1 MKKKIFSIIL
11 MFGFSFLWVFPE
23 VVAQEKKIQKA
34 EESYNHYNFIDA
46 REIYLKVVEKG
57 HHSEEILTKLANTYY
72 FNAEYKDAVK
82 WYNQVF
88 EETQNPTNPIL
99 YLRYAQSLKA
109 IGNTEEADANFEK
122 YNSLTNPDKENP
134 GLEDYKEMIQLN
146 SDRYTIKALEELY
159 DEEQI
164 TYGHTVHDGKLIYA
178 STSPLERSFID
189 IEDGWTGMSYMSLYE
204 IPIDTINEPSGKS
217 KELKGKIEDK
227 YHQSSAVY
235 TQDGETMYFTRSNYT
250 AEDKKNKK
258 EEQTYLKI
266 YRAQK
271 NKKGKWTDV
280 EDLPINGKDFST
292 AHPALSPDEKTLY
305 FASDRAGGEGETDIW
320 KVAIEEE
327 GKLGTPEN
335 LGSQINTKARESFPF
350 MTKDSTLYF
359 SSDGHF
365 GLGGLDVFAIKLKKD
380 GTYGNL
386 VNLGEP
392 INSPADDFSYGVN
405 QETRYGFFSS
415 NRNPETDTSFVK
427 TNIYSFKEEK
437 PLKDP
442 YIAWIEGCV
451 TDKDT
456 GEPLPE
462 SDITLTELEEN
473 EIYKSLKTDEEGCYK
488 VEINKYDTYLVRAEK
503 EDYDS
508 DEKVST
514 PKLEK
519 QTINFQL
526 KRNKQEV
533 TPGVD
538 LAKVLNIPM
547 IYFDF
552 DKFNIRPDAAADLEK
567 VYQVLLE
574 YPELRINIRSHTDSR
589 GSHAY
594 NEALSERRAKSTR
607 KYLIDKGIDP
617 SRLESEGLG
626 ETELVNECKDDVPC
640 SVEKHQENRRS
651 EFIILEN

>member
-1 MKKKIFSIIL
+1 SQRKFS
-11 MFGFSFLWVFPE
+11 
-23 VVAQEKKIQKA
+23 
-34 EESYNHYNFIDA
+34 
-46 REIYLKVVEKG
+46 
-57 HHSEEILTKLANTYY
+57 
-72 FNAEYKDAVK
+72 
-82 WYNQVF
+82 
-88 EETQNPTNPIL
+88 
-99 YLRYAQSLKA
+99 
-109 IGNTEEADANFEK
+109 
-122 YNSLTNPDKENP
+122 
-134 GLEDYKEMIQLN
+134 
-146 SDRYTIKALEELY
+146 
-159 DEEQI
+159 
-164 TYGHTVHDGKLIYA
+164 
-178 STSPLERSFID
+178 
-189 IEDGWTGMSYMSLYE
+189 
-204 IPIDTINEPSGKS
+204 
-217 KELKGKIEDK
+217 
-227 YHQSSAVY
+227 
-235 TQDGETMYFTRSNYT
+235 
-250 AEDKKNKK
+250 
-258 EEQTYLKI
+258 
-266 YRAQK
+266 
-271 NKKGKWTDV
+271 
-280 EDLPINGKDFST
+280 
-292 AHPALSPDEKTLY
+292 
-305 FASDRAGGEGETDIW
+305 
-320 KVAIEEE
+320 
-327 GKLGTPEN
+327 
-335 LGSQINTKARESFPF
+335 F

-415 NRNPETDTSFVK
+415 DRNPEIDTSFVK

-552 DKFNIRPDAAADLEK
+552 DKSNIRPDAVVELEK

-574 YPELRINIRSHTDSR
+574 YPEMRLNIRSHTDSR

-594 NEALSERRAKSTR
+594 NDALSERRAKSTR
-607 KYLIDKGIDP
+607 EYLIDKGIDS

-626 ETELVNECKDDVPC
+626 ERELVNECKDDVSC
-640 SVEKHQENRRS
+640 AIEKHLENRRS
-651 EFIILEN
+651 EFIILE

>member
-1 MKKKIFSIIL
+1 M
-11 MFGFSFLWVFPE
+11 
-23 VVAQEKKIQKA
+23 
-34 EESYNHYNFIDA
+34 
-46 REIYLKVVEKG
+46 
-57 HHSEEILTKLANTYY
+57 
-72 FNAEYKDAVK
+72 
-82 WYNQVF
+82 
-88 EETQNPTNPIL
+88 
-99 YLRYAQSLKA
+99 
-109 IGNTEEADANFEK
+109 
-122 YNSLTNPDKENP
+122 
-134 GLEDYKEMIQLN
+134 
-146 SDRYTIKALEELY
+146 
-159 DEEQI
+159 
-164 TYGHTVHDGKLIYA
+164 
-178 STSPLERSFID
+178 
-189 IEDGWTGMSYMSLYE
+189 
-204 IPIDTINEPSGKS
+204 
-217 KELKGKIEDK
+217 
-227 YHQSSAVY
+227 
-235 TQDGETMYFTRSNYT
+235 
-250 AEDKKNKK
+250 
-258 EEQTYLKI
+258 
-266 YRAQK
+266 
-271 NKKGKWTDV
+271 
-280 EDLPINGKDFST
+280 
-292 AHPALSPDEKTLY
+292 
-305 FASDRAGGEGETDIW
+305 
-320 KVAIEEE
+320 AIEEE

-427 TNIYSFKEEK
+427 SNIYSFKEEQ

-488 VEINKYDTYLVRAEK
+488 VEINKYDTYLVRAKK
-503 EDYDS
+503 EDYDA
-508 DEKVST
+508 DEKVSA
-514 PKLEK
+514 PNLEK

-526 KRNKQEV
+526 KRNRQEL
-533 TPGVD
+533 TPGLD

-552 DKFNIRPDAAADLEK
+552 DKSNIRPDAAADLEK

-594 NEALSERRAKSTR
+594 NEALSDRRAKSTR

-626 ETELVNECKDDVPC
+626 ETELVNECKDGVPC
-640 SVEKHQENRRS
+640 SIEKHQENRRS
-651 EFIILEN
+651 EFIVLE

>member
-1 MKKKIFSIIL
+1 
-11 MFGFSFLWVFPE
+11 
-23 VVAQEKKIQKA
+23 
-34 EESYNHYNFIDA
+34 
-46 REIYLKVVEKG
+46 
-57 HHSEEILTKLANTYY
+57 
-72 FNAEYKDAVK
+72 
-82 WYNQVF
+82 
-88 EETQNPTNPIL
+88 
-99 YLRYAQSLKA
+99 
-109 IGNTEEADANFEK
+109 
-122 YNSLTNPDKENP
+122 
-134 GLEDYKEMIQLN
+134 
-146 SDRYTIKALEELY
+146 
-159 DEEQI
+159 
-164 TYGHTVHDGKLIYA
+164 
-178 STSPLERSFID
+178 
-189 IEDGWTGMSYMSLYE
+189 
-204 IPIDTINEPSGKS
+204 
-217 KELKGKIEDK
+217 
-227 YHQSSAVY
+227 
-235 TQDGETMYFTRSNYT
+235 YFTRSNYT

-335 LGSQINTKARESFPF
+335 LGSQINTKARERFPF

-552 DKFNIRPDAAADLEK
+552 DKSNIRPDA
-567 VYQVLLE
+567 
-574 YPELRINIRSHTDSR
+574 
-589 GSHAY
+589 
-594 NEALSERRAKSTR
+594 
-607 KYLIDKGIDP
+607 
-617 SRLESEGLG
+617 
-626 ETELVNECKDDVPC
+626 
-640 SVEKHQENRRS
+640 
-651 EFIILEN
+651 